1 MNRTQLLTLIA
12 TGLGLFM
19 IFLDALIVNVAL
31 PDIQRSFAVG
41 EDGLQ
46 WVVASYSLGM
56 AVFIM
61 SAATLADLDGR
72 RRWYLIGVSLFTLGS
87 IACGLAPSIAVLTT
101 ARGAQGLGA
110 AAVSVTSLAL
120 VSAAFPEAKEKARAI
135 GIWTAIASI
144 GTTTGPTLGG
154 LLVDQWGWR
163 SIFYVN
169 LLMGALVLF
178 LTLCYVEESC
188 NERARRFDLS
198 GQLLFIVAVG
208 ALVYAVIEGPQ
219 IGWTSVQT
227 IVMLWTAAVGCA
239 LFVWL
244 ERRSSNP
251 MMDLTLFRDTSYALA
266 IATICT
272 VFFAVYGMLLLTTQF
287 LQNVR
292 GYTPSVTG
300 LMILPFSAAV
310 AIVSPLVGHLVGRI
324 GARVPILAGLCMLM
338 LGLLMLIFS
347 EHRSSALVLVGLGL
361 CGSGVALCLTPIT
374 TVAMTAVPAERAGM
388 ASGIMSAQRAIGSTI
403 GFAVL
408 GSVLAAW
415 LSATLE
421 PHLER
426 AVPDPVQRHV
436 LAEIIID
443 SANPRAHVGG
453 IVPRRHIEHR
463 DPVAIAEEDFIEG
476 IRVALLV
483 ATATL
488 AVVFLAGWRW
498 FPRDVHTAGSDL
510 SERLPTAMTVECAV
524 SHMPGATWCRLWPA

>member
-61 SAATLADLDGR
+61 SAATLADLYGR

-169 LLMGALVLF
+169 LPMGALVLF

-453 IVPRRHIEHR
+453 IVPRRHMS
-463 DPVAIAEEDFIEG
+463 IATPSRLRRRISSKAF
-476 IRVALLV
+476 
-483 ATATL
+483 
-488 AVVFLAGWRW
+488 GWRCSSPLQHW
-498 FPRDVHTAGSDL
+498 LSCFSPAGDGFRVTCTPRA
-510 SERLPTAMTVECAV
+510 
-524 SHMPGATWCRLWPA
+524 AT